1 MTTKKKLTPPT
12 NIYAFLEP
20 DGDSEP
26 LLMAFNTLEDAADYD
41 GGNSSI
47 IGTYELVYKGKYK
60 TETNVI
66 EL

>member
-1 MTTKKKLTPPT
+1 
-12 NIYAFLEP
+12 
-20 DGDSEP
+20 
-26 LLMAFNTLEDAADYD
+26 MAFNTLEDAADYD